1 MRVSEHERAYR
12 SPETLDRVATTGVV
26 VAGVGALGGHLVV
39 GLVRQGF
46 RQVRVVDQDRVSPD
60 NLGTQVYGFP
70 EVGRLKA
77 VALRD
82 LVFRDTEVEVEPVAR
97 PITATT
103 ADRLLFSGSFSPG
116 KGMRVVVDALDNHD
130 AREAV
135 RGACRHR
142 GVLLLHL
149 GVSGDGYG
157 EVVWD
162 HEGYTVP
169 PDPEGVD
176 PCGVPLARN
185 LLVLVATVGA
195 EVLVHYLGHGE
206 MFSRVVT
213 LGDVQVRPRV

>member
-1 MRVSEHERAYR
+1 
-12 SPETLDRVATTGVV
+12 
-26 VAGVGALGGHLVV
+26 
-39 GLVRQGF
+39 
-46 RQVRVVDQDRVSPD
+46 
-60 NLGTQVYGFP
+60 
-70 EVGRLKA
+70 
-77 VALRD
+77 
-82 LVFRDTEVEVEPVAR
+82 
-97 PITATT
+97 
-103 ADRLLFSGSFSPG
+103 LLFSGSFSPG